1 MSKDSP
7 GQVLKRR
14 TQTLER
20 RLEFL
25 ENKEYQNS
33 WDKAEIAALD
43 LLLDVLDEHRETAIR
58 IIQED
63 RQEKHLQGVG

>member
-1 MSKDSP
+1 MSQDSP
-7 GQVLKRR
+7 GRVLKRR
-14 TQTLER
+14 TRVLER

-25 ENKEYQNS
+25 ESKDYQNS

-43 LLLDVLDEHRETAIR
+43 LLLDVLDEHPETAIR

-63 RQEKHLQGVG
+63 REEERLKGVG

>member
-1 MSKDSP
+1 MSHNSP
-7 GQVLKRR
+7 GQVLKQR
-14 TQTLER
+14 TKTLER

-25 ENKEYQNS
+25 EGKDYQNS

-43 LLLDVLDEHRETAIR
+43 LLLDVLDQHRETAIQ

-63 RQEKHLQGVG
+63 REEAKLKGVG